1 MVAEALDD
9 QLVASAAERDSS
21 ALGAVYAALAPQ
33 VLGYLRAH
41 EVSDAEDVTNEVFLQ
56 LIPQLPRLQGG
67 AEGLR
72 RLAFTIARAR
82 MIDAARKGGRR
93 GMAIPYDPELDQR
106 AVPSAEDEVEHSEA
120 LTRVHRALRLLP
132 EDQRDVVT
140 MRVVADLSLEQ
151 TAAVMGRSVGAIKQ
165 LQRRGLNALRA
176 ALGQGEVTL

>member
-1 MVAEALDD
+1 MAGEALDD
-9 QLVASAAERDSS
+9 RLVAAAAGGDSS
-21 ALGAVYAALAPQ
+21 ALGAIYTALAPQ

-41 EVSDAEDVTNEVFLQ
+41 EVSEPEDVTNEVFLQ

-82 MIDAARKGGRR
+82 MIDGARKRGRR
-93 GMAIPYDPELDQR
+93 GVAIPYDAELDQR
-106 AVPSAEDEVEHSEA
+106 AVASAEDEVEHNA
-120 LTRVHRALRLLP
+120 GLARVHHALRLLP
-132 EDQRDVVT
+132 DDQRDVVT
-140 MRVVADLSLEQ
+140 MRVIADLSLEQ
-151 TAAVMGRSVGAIKQ
+151 TAEVMGRSLGAIKQ